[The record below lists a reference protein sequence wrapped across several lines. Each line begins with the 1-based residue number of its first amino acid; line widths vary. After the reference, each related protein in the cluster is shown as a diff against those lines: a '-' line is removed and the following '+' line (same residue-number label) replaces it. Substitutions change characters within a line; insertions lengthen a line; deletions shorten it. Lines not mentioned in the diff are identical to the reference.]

1 MPRYLFHE
9 QLENVKHDASYV
21 LPIDIN
27 DPVIAFLRKI
37 GCEPGIKWLEDMQKR
52 IRYGQCQLVNALGPN
67 KTLEI
72 QVDCGMASG
81 YKVIEKIEKDGWFIT
96 TDYTIRNSNL
106 DKRKSNERT
115 INGST
120 RQNADGPG
128 RNETGRDGLEPGTR
142 TGVTGNAPSAHRWPE
157 LKRYGRG
164 NVLKVAVCATIL
176 VAMSL
181 TCSRKVSVTTPSP
194 VVAFDM
200 ASVVEAP
207 KKAVPVSVPVYYEP
221 VFFDFDS
228 YLVRMDQRGKIPLGA
243 QGFIII
249 GYCDERGTDEYN
261 RNLGLQR
268 AIAVR
273 EIIGDNTIKVESAGE
288 LPGTNYDENRKVIFK
303 PLNEEK

>member
-9 QLENVKHDASYV
+9 QLENVKRDASYI
-21 LPIDIN
+21 LPNDIN
-27 DPVIAFLRKI
+27 EPVILFLKKI
-37 GCEPGIKWLEDMQKR
+37 GCDPGIKWLEDMQKR
-52 IRYGQCQLVNALGPN
+52 IRYGQCQLVNVLGQN

-81 YKVIEKIEKDGWFIT
+81 YKVIEKIEKDGWFMT

-106 DKRKSNERT
+106 DKRKSNERA

-120 RQNADGPG
+120 RQNADGTG
-128 RNETGRDGLEPGTR
+128 RNETGSDGSEPRSR
-142 TGVTGNAPSAHRWPE
+142 TGDAGNATNGTGSE
-157 LKRYGRG
+157 FKRNGRVNG
-164 NVLKVAVCATIL
+164 LKVAVCATMLI
-176 VAMSL
+176 AMAL
-181 TCSRKVSVTTPSP
+181 TCSRKASVVTSSP

-200 ASVVEAP
+200 ASVAEAS

-228 YLVRMDQRGKIPLGA
+228 YLVRMDQRGKIPVGA
-243 QGFIII
+243 NGFIII

-261 RNLGLQR
+261 RTLGLQR

>member
-1 MPRYLFHE
+1 MRYLFHE
-9 QLENVKHDASYV
+9 QLENVKRDASYV
-21 LPIDIN
+21 LPSDIN

-52 IRYGQCQLVNALGPN
+52 IRYGQCKLVNALGPN

-120 RQNADGPG
+120 RQNADGAG
-128 RNETGRDGLEPGTR
+128 RNETGCDGVEPGTR
-142 TGVTGNAPSAHRWPE
+142 AGDTGNAANGTRPE
-157 LKRYGRG
+157 FKRNGRVNG
-164 NVLKVAVCATIL
+164 LKVAVCATIL
-176 VAMSL
+176 IAMSL
-181 TCSRKVSVTTPSP
+181 TCSRKASVVTTSP

-207 KKAVPVSVPVYYEP
+207 KKAVPVYYEP

-228 YLVRMDQRGKIPLGA
+228 YLVRMDQRSKIPLGTK
-243 QGFIII
+243 GFIII

-261 RNLGLQR
+261 NNLGLQR

-273 EIIGDNTIKVESAGE
+273 KIIGDNTIKVESAGE